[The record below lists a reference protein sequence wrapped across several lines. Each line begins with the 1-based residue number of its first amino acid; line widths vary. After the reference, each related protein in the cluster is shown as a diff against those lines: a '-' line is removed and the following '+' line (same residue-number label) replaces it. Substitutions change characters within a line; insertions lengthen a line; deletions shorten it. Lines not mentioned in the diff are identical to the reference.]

1 MHNSFLSIKVQ
12 NGFTANGLAKQGY
25 DATVV
30 NALLVGSGLTVA
42 LVASF
47 TIIRAG
53 TQVLRTSSNNA
64 QQDKA
69 NDNDDE
75 TIEDTPTEETEEVTA
90 ISTQKIIL

>member
-1 MHNSFLSIKVQ
+1 MHNFFLSIKVQ

-53 TQVLRTSSNNA
+53 TQVLRTSSNTA
-64 QQDKA
+64 QQDK
-69 NDNDDE
+69 DDDDE
-75 TIEDTPTEETEEVTA
+75 TVEEITTEETEEVIA

>member
-1 MHNSFLSIKVQ
+1 MQ
-12 NGFTANGLAKQGY
+12 NGFTANGLTEEGY

-53 TQVLRTSSNNA
+53 TQVLRTSSNAA
-64 QQDKA
+64 QQDKY
-69 NDNDDE
+69 NDDGAIQE
-75 TIEDTPTEETEEVTA
+75 TPTSEETKEVTA
-90 ISTQKIIL
+90 IGTQKIIL

>member
-1 MHNSFLSIKVQ
+1 MQ
-12 NGFTANGLAKQGY
+12 NGFTANGLTEEGY
-25 DATVV
+25 DARVV

-47 TIIRAG
+47 AIIHAG
-53 TQVLRTSSNNA
+53 SQVLCTSSNNA

-75 TIEDTPTEETEEVTA
+75 TVEDTPTEETEEVTA
-90 ISTQKIIL
+90 IGTQKMIL

>member
-1 MHNSFLSIKVQ
+1 MQ
-12 NGFTANGLAKQGY
+12 NGFTANGLTEEGY

-47 TIIRAG
+47 AIIHAG
-53 TQVLRTSSNNA
+53 TQALRTSFKTA
-64 QQDKA
+64 QQDKG
-69 NDNDDE
+69 NDDE
-75 TIEDTPTEETEEVTA
+75 TVQEITTEETEEVTA

>member
-1 MHNSFLSIKVQ
+1 MQ
-12 NGFTANGLAKQGY
+12 NGFTANGLTEEGY

-47 TIIRAG
+47 AIIHAG
-53 TQVLRTSSNNA
+53 IQALRTSSNNA

-90 ISTQKIIL
+90 ISTQKLIL